1 MLRCTGLPDRGYTR
15 TSRPSST
22 ERALPSG
29 STKKFAR
36 CPADKR
42 GGSRSRALVHRPR
55 LLALRPPEGALLIGP
70 RPPARMAVHLRHGL
84 SQRPRRLDLAALRN
98 LYSLRGLHHAGPCRD
113 DPALQR
119 HAVVLVDGVRPRGR
133 LDACAADEPVSARVS
148 PSREAHRRRR
158 RIAHPGLRLPR
169 RRTPVGHRDSGSGLP
184 ARAAGVYPC
193 GVHAG
198 RDRAFP
204 VLARAP
210 ARELRECDELRDLPD
225 VLCLLRALPALAY
238 PGGERAALHYL
249 PRESVHPCGRDGAP
263 RSLRLVRAGFHVGR
277 ARNDARVLR
286 ACGSGLQSGPRH
298 DGAARRPEGR
308 SPMTPKLTLAVVWMT
323 LLASATIAQPRP
335 DPDWP
340 CVQRKV
346 PTISAGAVWSGP
358 DPAGAGEW
366 GKDFEA
372 AALAQ
377 KLASRR
383 TSLEEA
389 DQLVEA
395 FAKHATQD
403 KAQRLTRV
411 FAGVL
416 ELINTERDR
425 VLHGIE
431 RYARGQRRL
440 ADRVRDE
447 SDRISAVKDSPGAET
462 TENSRALESQFAWDR
477 RIFEERSQA
486 LTYVCETPVLLE
498 QRLFE
503 IARRIQARLP

>member
-1 MLRCTGLPDRGYTR
+1 
-15 TSRPSST
+15 
-22 ERALPSG
+22 
-29 STKKFAR
+29 
-36 CPADKR
+36 
-42 GGSRSRALVHRPR
+42 
-55 LLALRPPEGALLIGP
+55 
-70 RPPARMAVHLRHGL
+70 
-84 SQRPRRLDLAALRN
+84 
-98 LYSLRGLHHAGPCRD
+98 
-113 DPALQR
+113 
-119 HAVVLVDGVRPRGR
+119 
-133 LDACAADEPVSARVS
+133 
-148 PSREAHRRRR
+148 
-158 RIAHPGLRLPR
+158 
-169 RRTPVGHRDSGSGLP
+169 
-184 ARAAGVYPC
+184 
-193 GVHAG
+193 
-198 RDRAFP
+198 
-204 VLARAP
+204 
-210 ARELRECDELRDLPD
+210 
-225 VLCLLRALPALAY
+225 
-238 PGGERAALHYL
+238 
-249 PRESVHPCGRDGAP
+249 
-263 RSLRLVRAGFHVGR
+263 
-277 ARNDARVLR
+277 
-286 ACGSGLQSGPRH
+286 
-298 DGAARRPEGR
+298 
-308 SPMTPKLTLAVVWMT
+308 MTPKLAFVLAGT
-323 LLASATIAQPRP
+323 AHLASAAIAQAQPGP
-335 DPDWP
+335 GPDWP

-346 PTISAGAVWSGP
+346 PTVSAGAVWSGP

-389 DQLVEA
+389 DQLIDA
-395 FAKHATQD
+395 FAKDATQE
-403 KAQRLTRV
+403 KGQRLTRV